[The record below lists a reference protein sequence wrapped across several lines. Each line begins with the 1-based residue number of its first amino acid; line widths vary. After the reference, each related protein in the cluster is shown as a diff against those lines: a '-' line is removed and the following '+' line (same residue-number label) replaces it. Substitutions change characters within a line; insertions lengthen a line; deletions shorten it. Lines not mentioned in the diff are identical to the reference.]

1 MTRIFTALPLALTM
15 LQGGS
20 SAICAQP
27 ASAPRQE
34 VAQNQS
40 TSRDELAFEVAVEPQ
55 VPKTV
60 LLRPNI
66 TKIVV
71 VSRDI
76 RTVHVGNPD
85 IADTITLSARKV
97 SIVPKRDG
105 TTSIDILG
113 DHGDQIGRLI
123 ADVDTYTATGASRV
137 EVNNKAKLTSSTIFR
152 CAPLCR
158 YVDELTV
165 KEPASLPRGHFQA
178 GYDYNIPNIPNAP
191 PPAPAGALIEP
202 GG

>member
-1 MTRIFTALPLALTM
+1 MTRILLAFPLALAM
-15 LQGGS
+15 LQGGA

-27 ASAPRQE
+27 AGVPQQDL
-34 VAQNQS
+34 AQNQR
-40 TSRDELAFEVAVEPQ
+40 SRDELGFEVAVEPQ

-60 LLRPNI
+60 VLRPNI

-71 VSRDI
+71 VSQDI
-76 RTVHVGNPD
+76 RTVNVGNPE
-85 IADTITLSARKV
+85 IADVITLSARKV
-97 SIVPKRDG
+97 SILPKKDG

-113 DHGDQIGRLI
+113 DHGDEIARII
-123 ADVDTYTATGASRV
+123 ADVDTYTGTGASRV
-137 EVNNKAKLTSSTIFR
+137 EINNKAKLTSSTIFR

-191 PPAPAGALIEP
+191 PPAPPGALVEP